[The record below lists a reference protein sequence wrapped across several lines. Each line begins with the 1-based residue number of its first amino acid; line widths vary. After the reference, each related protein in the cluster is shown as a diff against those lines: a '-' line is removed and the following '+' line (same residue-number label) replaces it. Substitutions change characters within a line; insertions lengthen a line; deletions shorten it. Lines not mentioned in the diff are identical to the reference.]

1 MTTLESRINIPQD
14 VLFRDVDGEAVI
26 LNLATG
32 KYFGLDQVGTRMWAL
47 LAQHKCVADC
57 YRVLLDEYD
66 VTAEQL
72 QHDLL
77 NLIDNLVSHQ
87 LIQIDETQT

>member
-1 MTTLESRINIPQD
+1 MATLESKVSIPQD
-14 VLFRDVDGEAVI
+14 VLFRDIDGEAVI

-47 LAQHKCVADC
+47 LAQHQSIAEA
-57 YRVLLDEYD
+57 YRVLRDEYD
-66 VTAEQL
+66 VTPEQL

-77 NLIDNLVSHQ
+77 NLVDNLASHQ
-87 LIQIDETQT
+87 LIQVDE

>member
-26 LNLATG
+26 L
-32 KYFGLDQVGTRMWAL
+32 DQVGTRMWAL
-47 LAQHKCVADC
+47 LAQHKSIADC
-57 YRVLLDEYD
+57 YRALLDEYD

-72 QHDLL
+72 QRDLL

>member
-47 LAQHKCVADC
+47 LAQHKSIADC
-57 YRVLLDEYD
+57 YRALLDEYD

-72 QHDLL
+72 QRDLL
-77 NLIDNLVSHQ
+77 NLIDNLVSQQ